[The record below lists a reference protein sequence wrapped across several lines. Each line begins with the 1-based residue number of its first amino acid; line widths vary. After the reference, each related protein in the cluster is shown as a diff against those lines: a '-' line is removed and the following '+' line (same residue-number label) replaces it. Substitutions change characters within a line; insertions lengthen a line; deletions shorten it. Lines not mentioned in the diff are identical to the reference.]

1 MHICHHLVQL
11 GDPRNNN
18 NLIIKVTEGI
28 MRFVQVKQLLVE
40 YINMNDLC

>member
-1 MHICHHLVQL
+1 VQL

-28 MRFVQVKQLLVE
+28 IRSVQMKQLLVE
-40 YINMNDLC
+40 YKHE